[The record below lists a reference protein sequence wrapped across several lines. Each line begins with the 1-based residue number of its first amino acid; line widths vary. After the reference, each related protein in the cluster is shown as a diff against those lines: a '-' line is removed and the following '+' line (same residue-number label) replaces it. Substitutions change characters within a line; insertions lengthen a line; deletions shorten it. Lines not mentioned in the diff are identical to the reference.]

1 MVNKCPYYHQRGS
14 SQKYAG
20 FRCSKYYQ
28 LAKEPVK
35 FTKNGLPNPVSRGKH
50 IQQLCF
56 GEYQKCDYFHL
67 DAPEGVEEERVE
79 CPFCGWK
86 FTQRG
91 IVRHQRF
98 CERNPTNA
106 RLPDD
111 PIHSAILSNHCELR
125 DHLLTLLQEGYK
137 RDGFRYQEDEGL
149 QIITYFLS
157 KEGQRFKL
165 EQAYNFGSLNLNFK
179 RI

>member
-1 MVNKCPYYHQRGS
+1 MGNKCPYYHQKGS
-14 SQKYAG
+14 SHNYAG
-20 FRCSKYYQ
+20 FRCFKYHQ
-28 LAKEPVK
+28 LTKEPIK
-35 FTKNGLPNPVSRGKH
+35 FAKNGLPDPESREKH

-56 GEYQKCDYFHL
+56 GEYQKCDYFLL
-67 DAPEGVEEERVE
+67 DAPEEVEEERVE
-79 CPFCGWK
+79 CTFCGWK

-98 CERNPTNA
+98 CEHNPKNA

-111 PIHSAILSNHCELR
+111 PIHSAILSDHCELQ
-125 DHLLTLLQEGYK
+125 DHLLSLLREGYK
-137 RDGFRYQEDEGL
+137 RDGFRYEEDEGL

-165 EQAYNFGSLNLNFK
+165 EEAYIFGSSNLIFE